1 MRDEVRAFVIDQLA
15 DMNYDVEDV
24 DDDTT
29 LGPSGVDLES
39 LALAD
44 LAVRVEDRYG
54 LKFADD
60 ESEKLAPHDGR
71 RVHHDGRRPGDR
83 EQRPLLMTGQPDLGR
98 ADLASMLAEL
108 TAKPVDQVPDRV
120 GSMELAWLVHLVEQ
134 RYDRRL
140 ELTDDQLAGIR
151 TVDDA
156 LAVFQTSLT
165 VPADG

>member
-1 MRDEVRAFVIDQLA
+1 
-15 DMNYDVEDV
+15 
-24 DDDTT
+24 
-29 LGPSGVDLES
+29 
-39 LALAD
+39 
-44 LAVRVEDRYG
+44 
-54 LKFADD
+54 
-60 ESEKLAPHDGR
+60 
-71 RVHHDGRRPGDR
+71 
-83 EQRPLLMTGQPDLGR
+83 MTGQPDLGR

>member
-1 MRDEVRAFVIDQLA
+1 
-15 DMNYDVEDV
+15 
-24 DDDTT
+24 
-29 LGPSGVDLES
+29 
-39 LALAD
+39 
-44 LAVRVEDRYG
+44 
-54 LKFADD
+54 
-60 ESEKLAPHDGR
+60 
-71 RVHHDGRRPGDR
+71 
-83 EQRPLLMTGQPDLGR
+83 MTGQPDLGR
-98 ADLASMLAEL
+98 ADLVSMLAEL
-108 TAKPVDQVPDRV
+108 TAKPVDQVPDRI

>member
-1 MRDEVRAFVIDQLA
+1 
-15 DMNYDVEDV
+15 
-24 DDDTT
+24 
-29 LGPSGVDLES
+29 
-39 LALAD
+39 
-44 LAVRVEDRYG
+44 
-54 LKFADD
+54 
-60 ESEKLAPHDGR
+60 
-71 RVHHDGRRPGDR
+71 
-83 EQRPLLMTGQPDLGR
+83 MTGQPDLGR
-98 ADLASMLAEL
+98 ADLVSMLAEL
-108 TAKPVDQVPDRV
+108 TAKPADQVPDRV